1 VILLALLALLR
12 SKVVPEIDMPGHM
25 TAWGRAL
32 PEYNLTINT
41 GSRHGELDYGI
52 ANFASKHLFPTVQKV
67 VDETSDMFSDEL
79 FFFGGDETACPYNE
93 CVPPTYHSECTL
105 LVNLHPSDSGAITR
119 AIRTRRSA
127 VLTWPLHAT
136 ATSALKVAGWRMRV
150 WQRGCELRIDQ
161 PPSLCSPWKLFM
173 DQH

>member
-1 VILLALLALLR
+1 
-12 SKVVPEIDMPGHM
+12 MPGHM

-52 ANFASKHLFPTVQKV
+52 ANFASKHLFPTVKKV

-93 CVPPTYHSECTL
+93 CVQRIYDSQCTL
-105 LVNLHPSDSGAITR
+105 LLIQQPSDSGVITR
-119 AIRTRRSA
+119 AIRTRPSA
-127 VLTWPLHAT
+127 VLTWQLHAT
-136 ATSALKVAGWRMRV
+136 PTSALKVGGWRTRV
-150 WQRGCELRIDQ
+150 LRRGCERPYL
-161 PPSLCSPWKLFM
+161 LL
-173 DQH
+173 